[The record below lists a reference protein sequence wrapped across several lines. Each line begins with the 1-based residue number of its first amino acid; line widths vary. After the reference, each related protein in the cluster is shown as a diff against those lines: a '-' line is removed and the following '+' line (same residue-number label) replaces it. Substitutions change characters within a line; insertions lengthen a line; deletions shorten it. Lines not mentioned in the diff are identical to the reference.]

1 LVKNSLRL
9 SAFAVKKLEMKKLVY
24 HIMYRALGILLGMLA
39 VASAAAQKP
48 VQIIEVDQCDVIE
61 IGVQEFP
68 GDRYI
73 WDLYTDPGVDFAQV
87 DGDPDLD
94 KHFEQDRKVAPVVR
108 IHDLPHGT
116 YFLRIMVWDD
126 EVCTNNLLVFQLI
139 VNEVLPTAE
148 FEADPFCFGDYNEVR
163 ITLTGRGP
171 WVLTYAWDENNEQTV
186 TLAGNVDPIYYLP
199 IPIMAPGQHSL
210 WVMEVKDE
218 CSVNTYEVPK
228 EIPFIIH
235 SRPRT
240 SRIYLKPDEEEE
252 QKP

>member
-1 LVKNSLRL
+1 
-9 SAFAVKKLEMKKLVY
+9 MKKLVY
-24 HIMYRALGILLGMLA
+24 HIIYRLAGILLGLLA

-61 IGVQEFP
+61 IGVQELP

-73 WDLYTDPGVDFAQV
+73 WDLYTDPDVNFAQV
-87 DGDPDLD
+87 DGDPELD
-94 KHFEQDRKVAPVVR
+94 KHFEQDRKAAPVVR
-108 IHDLPHGT
+108 IHDLPPDT

-126 EVCTNNLLVFQLI
+126 ETCTNNLLVFKLI
-139 VNEVLPTAE
+139 VHEVLPLAE
-148 FEADPFCFGDYNEVR
+148 FEAEEYCYGDYNTVR

-171 WVLTYAWDENNEQTV
+171 WELTYSFDQNNEQKI

-199 IPIMAPGQHSL
+199 IPIMAPGKHSL
-210 WVMEVKDE
+210 WIMEVKDE
-218 CSVNTYEVPK
+218 CSVNTFEVPN
-228 EIPFIIH
+228 EVPFIIH

-240 SRIYLKPDEEEE
+240 SRIYLKPDNEDE